1 MKTFA
6 FVAAALLVGALAG
19 YAPMYLNLRD
29 ARAQAEAAEQQ
40 LTMERDLARQELAI
54 SNLHSRL
61 GILLMQVR
69 AADFA
74 GARQT
79 STNLYDA
86 VNAAIETSGDADD
99 ERRLRTI
106 AETRDQVTAAL
117 ALNDPAIEET
127 IWRLFGLLSASL
139 P

>member
-1 MKTFA
+1 MKTFL
-6 FVAAALLVGALAG
+6 VALVALLVGALAG
-19 YAPMYLNLRD
+19 YAPMYLNLRE

-40 LTMERDLARQELAI
+40 LTMERDQARQELAV

-79 STNLYDA
+79 STKLYDG
-86 VNAAIETSGDADD
+86 VNAAIEASANADD

-127 IWRLFGLLSASL
+127 IWRLFELLSASL

>member
-1 MKTFA
+1 MKTVA
-6 FVAAALLVGALAG
+6 FVAAALLIGALAG
-19 YAPMYLNLRD
+19 YLPMYLNLRD
-29 ARAQAEAAEQQ
+29 ARAEAEATEQQ
-40 LTMERDLARQELAI
+40 LTMERDQARQELSI

-74 GARQT
+74 AARQT
-79 STNLYDA
+79 STNFYDG
-86 VNAAIETSGDADD
+86 VNAAIAATEDADD

-139 P
+139 F

>member
-1 MKTFA
+1 MKTFV
-6 FVAAALLVGALAG
+6 FVAAALLIGALAG
-19 YAPMYLNLRD
+19 YLPMYLNLRD
-29 ARAQAEAAEQQ
+29 ARAQAEATEQQ
-40 LTMERDLARQELAI
+40 LTMERDQARQELAI
-54 SNLHSRL
+54 SNVHSRL

-74 GARQT
+74 AARET
-79 STNLYDA
+79 STNFYDG
-86 VNAAIETSGDADD
+86 VNAAIEATANADD
-99 ERRLRTI
+99 ERRLRTV

>member
-6 FVAAALLVGALAG
+6 LIAGALLIGALGG
-19 YAPMYLNLRD
+19 YAPLYLELRD
-29 ARAQAEAAEQQ
+29 VRAHAEATEQQ
-40 LTMERDLARQELAI
+40 LTMERDEARQELAM
-54 SNLHSRL
+54 STLHSQM
-61 GILLMQVR
+61 GVLLTQVR

-74 GARQT
+74 AARET
-79 STNLYDA
+79 STKLYDG
-86 VNAAIETSGDADD
+86 VRQAIESAENADD

>member
-1 MKTFA
+1 MRTFT
-6 FVAAALLVGALAG
+6 FVLAALIIGAIAG
-19 YAPMYLNLRD
+19 FAPMYLELRD
-29 ARAQAEAAEQQ
+29 ARQSAQATKEQ
-40 LTMERDLARQELAI
+40 LTMERDEARQGLAI
-54 SNLHSRL
+54 STLHSQM
-61 GILLMQVR
+61 GVLLTQVR

-74 GARQT
+74 AARQT
-79 STNLYDA
+79 STKLYDG
-86 VNAAIETSGDADD
+86 VSAAIESTQNADD

-127 IWRLFGLLSASL
+127 LWRLFALLSASL